1 MPKGAGPRREGL
13 QAAERTEGVGGLE
26 ARGPV
31 CSPGKQVF
39 GSSDIVLLKDL
50 ETGPAPGPEENPR
63 STFPSSPSLLE
74 TQVCTLPA
82 PFSLKIQAPPP
93 QTQECVSSVTSS
105 SRPGSLGSQPSS
117 LRPRIQAPHS
127 LLPQSVEL
135 GPTLCSLRPRRV
147 QIPIT
152 LLPFLPLDSKVWT
165 PVRQR
170 TAPKRRSRVALGTSI
185 AWLWS

>member
-1 MPKGAGPRREGL
+1 MRPRFPAISEKSPKRSSEVSLSGS
-13 QAAERTEGVGGLE
+13 VGRKGE
-26 ARGPV
+26 KGWR
-31 CSPGKQVF
+31 S
-39 GSSDIVLLKDL
+39 
-50 ETGPAPGPEENPR
+50 GPETPEEMSDTERMEERKR
-63 STFPSSPSLLE
+63 SGEGTVSRPLPSHDPGSNQGPHPSSLRPRAQAPNSSSLR
-74 TQVCTLPA
+74 PR
-82 PFSLKIQAPPP
+82 IQAP
-93 QTQECVSSVTSS
+93 SS
-105 SRPGSLGSQPSS
+105 SS

-135 GPTLCSLRPRRV
+135 GPTLRSLRPRRV